1 MLNLKNIHISW
12 ALEVGGVRIDSLLQ
26 QEQLNC
32 YMIVVAAG
40 ILGRAAVA
48 CRRRARGRGR
58 ARLGGATR
66 VPKES
71 IQGHSVGCGGSW
83 WGLGPEVGGVPTGP
97 ERPCRT

>member
-58 ARLGGATR
+58 ARLGGPTR

-71 IQGHSVGCGGSW
+71 IQGQCRVRRVVVGPGSRGGGSSY
-83 WGLGPEVGGVPTGP
+83 GT
-97 ERPCRT
+97 

>member
-40 ILGRAAVA
+40 ILGMAAVA

-71 IQGHSVGCGGSW
+71 IQGQCRCRVRRVVVGPGSRGGGSSY
-83 WGLGPEVGGVPTGP
+83 GT
-97 ERPCRT
+97 